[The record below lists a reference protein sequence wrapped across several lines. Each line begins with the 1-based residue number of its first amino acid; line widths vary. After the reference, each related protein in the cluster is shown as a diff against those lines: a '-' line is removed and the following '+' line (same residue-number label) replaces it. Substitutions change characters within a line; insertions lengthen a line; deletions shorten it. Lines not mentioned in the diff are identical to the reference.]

1 MTDSTHLATSDT
13 DEIEVRDN
21 PAESRYEARRG
32 EEVLGVVDYRLDPDG
47 GIVLIHTGVMP
58 EAKGMGVGT
67 LLAKGAL
74 DDVRAKDVK
83 LTIECPFIAAYIRRH
98 RDDYADLIDR

>member
-1 MTDSTHLATSDT
+1 MTDSTNLATSDT
-13 DEIEVRDN
+13 DEIEVLDN

-32 EEVLGVVDYRLDPDG
+32 EDVLGVVDYRLDPDG
-47 GIVLIHTGVMP
+47 GIVLVHTGVMP

-67 LLAKGAL
+67 RLAKGAL
-74 DDVRAKDVK
+74 DDIRAKDVK

-98 RDDYADLIDR
+98 RGDYADLIDR